1 MQRHTYA
8 LKSLTRSFTKALSSS
23 GSSDGRVGNS
33 TTLAIDAAI
42 PLVSARFHQSGATAS
57 VEEDSRNVF
66 KGRPEPQAR
75 DWSFEGN
82 RVALKPWEQ
91 AAVAVGSAVGALLN
105 PARADLV
112 AALGETTG
120 GPAFH
125 LMLERMRMSSEGRVC
140 SDNFSFLVHL
150 LHPFSG
156 SCGAN

>member
-1 MQRHTYA
+1 MQRHTSA
-8 LKSLTRSFTKALSSS
+8 VKSLTRSFTKALSSS
-23 GSSDGRVGNS
+23 DGRVGNS
-33 TTLAIDAAI
+33 SILAIDAAI

-57 VEEDSRNVF
+57 GEEDSRSVF
-66 KGRPEPQAR
+66 TGRPEPQAR

-120 GPAFH
+120 GPAFQ
-125 LMLERMRMSSEGRVC
+125 LMLDRMRMSSEGRVC
-140 SDNFSFLVHL
+140 ADILIPGAPIASIFWFLW
-150 LHPFSG
+150 
-156 SCGAN
+156 C

>member
-1 MQRHTYA
+1 MQRHTSA
-8 LKSLTRSFTKALSSS
+8 VKSLTRSFTKALSSS
-23 GSSDGRVGNS
+23 DGRVGNS
-33 TTLAIDAAI
+33 SIIDAAI

-57 VEEDSRNVF
+57 GEEDSRSVF
-66 KGRPEPQAR
+66 TGRPEPQAR

-120 GPAFH
+120 GPAFQ
-125 LMLERMRMSSEGRVC
+125 LMLDRMRMSSEGRVC
-140 SDNFSFLVHL
+140 ADILIPGAPIASIFWFLW
-150 LHPFSG
+150 
-156 SCGAN
+156 C

>member
-1 MQRHTYA
+1 M
-8 LKSLTRSFTKALSSS
+8 S
-23 GSSDGRVGNS
+23 G
-33 TTLAIDAAI
+33 
-42 PLVSARFHQSGATAS
+42 
-57 VEEDSRNVF
+57 EEDSRNVF

-125 LMLERMRMSSEGRVC
+125 LMLDRMRMSSEGRVC
-140 SDNFSFLVHL
+140 SDIVIPGAPIASIFWFLW
-150 LHPFSG
+150 
-156 SCGAN
+156 C